1 MSKAKKFG
9 GWTEKLLR
17 SSTATLGSDPRDFP
31 TNLLPESIELPL
43 LAFDERLNWRSRRR
57 KLWHS
62 IEVCGPWV
70 QFFRSTLLLSTDT
83 MLPKYVRREVL
94 LLALLFS
101 SLGLVGQSAESSSPS
116 SDNPLA
122 GQTQY
127 ATPSAPAT
135 GGARNQC
142 GFSTPETQ
150 GKVSP
155 GKLSGGKLIHS
166 VRPEHPPAARKAHIQ
181 GTVVLCATI
190 AKDGKLR
197 NVRAFSGPEEL
208 IPSAIK
214 AVEQWRYQPYLKN
227 NEPVDVDSEI
237 HLGFKLSP

>member
-1 MSKAKKFG
+1 MSLNRRL
-9 GWTEKLLR
+9 W
-17 SSTATLGSDPRDFP
+17 TLGAIPP
-31 TNLLPESIELPL
+31 INI
-43 LAFDERLNWRSRRR
+43 
-57 KLWHS
+57 
-62 IEVCGPWV
+62 I
-70 QFFRSTLLLSTDT
+70 LSTDT
-83 MLPKYVRREVL
+83 MLPKAMRRELL

-101 SLGLVGQSAESSSPS
+101 SLGLVGQSAESSSAS
-116 SDNPLA
+116 SDNPQA
-122 GQTQY
+122 GQTQPT
-127 ATPSAPAT
+127 TPSAPAT
-135 GGARNQC
+135 GGGRNQC

-150 GKVSP
+150 GKAAP
-155 GKLSGGKLIHS
+155 GKLSGGKLIQ
-166 VRPEHPPAARKAHIQ
+166 RIQPEYPAAARKAHIQ
-181 GTVVLCATI
+181 GMVVLCATI

>member
-1 MSKAKKFG
+1 MS
-9 GWTEKLLR
+9 LNRSLR
-17 SSTATLGSDPRDFP
+17 TLGAILQDHFV
-31 TNLLPESIELPL
+31 
-43 LAFDERLNWRSRRR
+43 
-57 KLWHS
+57 H
-62 IEVCGPWV
+62 
-70 QFFRSTLLLSTDT
+70 DT
-83 MLPKYVRREVL
+83 MLPKAVRREVL
-94 LLALLFS
+94 LLAFLFS
-101 SLGLVGQSAESSSPS
+101 SLGLVAQSTESSSPS

-122 GQTQY
+122 GQTQP
-127 ATPSAPAT
+127 ATPSAPGT
-135 GGARNQC
+135 GGAHNQC

-150 GKVSP
+150 GKAFS
-155 GKLSGGKLIHS
+155 GKVSGGKLIHR
-166 VRPEHPPAARKAHIQ
+166 VQPEYPSAARKAHIQ

-227 NEPVDVDSEI
+227 NEPVGVDSEI

>member
-1 MSKAKKFG
+1 MDRGCNSSGQDHFVQRILEHALGTSVFFVG
-9 GWTEKLLR
+9 ARWTKRRILV
-17 SSTATLGSDPRDFP
+17 SST
-31 TNLLPESIELPL
+31 
-43 LAFDERLNWRSRRR
+43 
-57 KLWHS
+57 
-62 IEVCGPWV
+62 
-70 QFFRSTLLLSTDT
+70 
-83 MLPKYVRREVL
+83 
-94 LLALLFS
+94 
-101 SLGLVGQSAESSSPS
+101 
-116 SDNPLA
+116 SDNPLT
-122 GQTQY
+122 GQTQP
-127 ATPSAPAT
+127 ATPSAPGT

-150 GKVSP
+150 GKASP
-155 GKLSGGKLIHS
+155 GKVSGGKLIHS
-166 VRPEHPPAARKAHIQ
+166 VRPEYPAAARKAHIQ

>member
-1 MSKAKKFG
+1 MS
-9 GWTEKLLR
+9 LNR
-17 SSTATLGSDPRDFP
+17 SLWTLGAI
-31 TNLLPESIELPL
+31 LPI
-43 LAFDERLNWRSRRR
+43 N
-57 KLWHS
+57 
-62 IEVCGPWV
+62 I
-70 QFFRSTLLLSTDT
+70 TLCRDT
-83 MLPKYVRREVL
+83 MLPKAVRREVL
-94 LLALLFS
+94 LLAFLFS

-122 GQTQY
+122 GQAQS
-127 ATPSAPAT
+127 ATPSAPGT
-135 GGARNQC
+135 GGSRNQC

-155 GKLSGGKLIHS
+155 GKLSGGKLIHRVQPGYPS
-166 VRPEHPPAARKAHIQ
+166 AARKAHIE

-190 AKDGKLR
+190 TKDGKL